1 MLFLRAFVYFGLF
14 LSLQG
19 VFSNEPLKNF
29 SLLGELSENGDIIG
43 EEVLPAVLIAT
54 DVKANEKEVDSSSET
69 STKEFV
75 KEVKVEDNHGLVE
88 EVLVAPQSVTM
99 IERISLSDLT
109 EEERQSIVFTSPP
122 LKMTSKQYF
131 HNSPENPPTIE
142 TCNNLTLELQ
152 LNDLTKQ
159 HQRLQL
165 DHHQNQE
172 QYLELQERYEQLE
185 RNNSLLEIKHKLL
198 NNELQM
204 NELKYDNSRL
214 KFEALTIQLEEKLV
228 YYQKEVQKLTNQLKE
243 NQRKYLLNMKQNCSY
258 YCHQQLSNAN
268 PKSSATLGVPID
280 STAHIKKG
288 NDYEH
293 TYDQQIGSGGFGI
306 IDSLILQP
314 VLQLFQSFAS
324 FVSVDKVL
332 EKQIDD
338 ESYQFKTNSPPPRP
352 SKESRFS
359 LSVFS
364 SDRIFTLNFILTL
377 PLTLLDLIYYQYSFL
392 YYLLTQSL
400 PTQYPYLS
408 NNILLPIGSMIYSRL
423 PLSPFYDGYNNLI
436 ATLFSNDIM
445 ADVLNETNF
454 QIYKFFQFLENEDNS
469 TWEFFEQWYHRI
481 NEDYFIT
488 SSFFQSIKGLLPSNV
503 HSFMDQSLLLSCMV
517 VLGIGIVGYFYR
529 ILFGGLLLLLLVL
542 ALPWILVVF
551 IVTKIVFFI
560 FYCLDKI
567 FLAPIYYFFGGNKKK
582 TNKKK
587 VRTER
592 SSNASGKLSIA
603 KTGEKNLNSSI
614 TYSNSGS
621 SLSSPPDNRI
631 QEKEIDI

>member
-1 MLFLRAFVYFGLF
+1 MLFLRVFIYFGLF
-14 LSLQG
+14 LSLQRVLG
-19 VFSNEPLKNF
+19 NDPLKDS

-43 EEVLPAVLIAT
+43 EEVLQAVLIVT
-54 DVKANEKEVDSSSET
+54 DVKDIDSSET
-69 STKEFV
+69 STKELIN
-75 KEVKVEDNHGLVE
+75 EVNEEDNHGLVE

-109 EEERQSIVFTSPP
+109 EEERQSIVFTSKP
-122 LKMTSKQYF
+122 LKITSKQNF
-131 HNSPENPPTIE
+131 HNSPENAPTIE
-142 TCNNLTLELQ
+142 TCTNLTLELQ

-165 DHHQNQE
+165 DHSQNQE
-172 QYLELQERYEQLE
+172 QYLELQEKYEQLE
-185 RNNSLLEIKHKLL
+185 RNNSLLQIKHKLL

-204 NELKYDNSRL
+204 NELKYDNSKL

-258 YCHQQLSNAN
+258 YCHQQLSNTN
-268 PKSSATLGVPID
+268 PKSSATGVPID
-280 STAHIKKG
+280 STANIKNGK
-288 NDYEH
+288 DYDDA
-293 TYDQQIGSGGFGI
+293 YNQQIGSGGFGI

-314 VLQLFQSFAS
+314 ILQLFQSFTS
-324 FVSVDKVL
+324 FVSVSKVL

-338 ESYQFKTNSPPPRP
+338 EFKTNSPPPRS

-359 LSVFS
+359 LSSFG
-364 SDRIFTLNFILTL
+364 SDRIFTLNFIVTL
-377 PLTLLDLIYYQYSFL
+377 PLTLLDLIYYQYSFI

-400 PTQYPYLS
+400 PTQYPYLT

-436 ATLFSNDIM
+436 TTLFSNDIM
-445 ADVLNETNF
+445 ADILNETNF

-469 TWEFFEQWYHRI
+469 TWEFFEHWYHRI

-488 SSFFQSIKGLLPSNV
+488 SSFFQSIKGLLPSTV
-503 HSFMDQSLLLSCMV
+503 HSFMNQSLLLSFMV
-517 VLGIGIVGYFYR
+517 VIGIGIVGYFYR

-551 IVTKIVFFI
+551 IVTKTVFFI

-567 FLAPIYYFFGGNKKK
+567 FLAPIYYLFGVNKKK

-592 SSNASGKLSIA
+592 SSNADGKLSIA
-603 KTGEKNLNSSI
+603 KGEKNLNSSL
-614 TYSNSGS
+614 TYSNSGN
-621 SLSSPPDNRI
+621 SLSSPPDNQI